1 MRKRIED
8 YEPIVGEKMINQIY
22 EESARLVGKHI
33 LHLNSTYQGGGVAEM
48 LNALV
53 PLMNSV
59 GITAGWRILQGSV
72 DFFTVTKK
80 FHNSLQSYKINLSRM
95 KKKIYE
101 DQNES
106 FSVITHI
113 DHDGVII
120 HDPQPLPL
128 ISLYRKECP
137 WIWRCHIDIS
147 QPWEPLWEY
156 LKRFIL
162 RYDALVLSQESYKK
176 SDICLPQHLIMPS
189 IDPLSQKNV
198 NISERVVD
206 RYLSKSGID
215 RDKPIISQI
224 SRFDRWKD
232 PIGVLRTFKKV
243 KKEVDCRLV
252 FVGSFAS
259 DDPEGEKILGGLR
272 KAAEGDED
280 VVIAVNAPDIVV
292 NSVQRASSVV
302 LQKSIKEGFAIT
314 VSEALWK
321 GVPVI
326 ASNAGGLPLQ
336 VIDGV
341 NGYLVEPYDY
351 KGLADRVI
359 KLLGDENLRME
370 LGKAGRNHVKKNFLV
385 TRHLLDWIKILDIY
399 LNHRS

>member
-1 MRKRIED
+1 MRKRIEA
-8 YEPIVGEKMINQIY
+8 YEPIVGEKVVNQIY
-22 EESARLVGKHI
+22 EDSAPLDEEHV
-33 LHLNSTYQGGGVAEM
+33 LHVNSTYAGGGVAEM
-48 LNALV
+48 LNAIV

-59 GITAGWRILQGSV
+59 GITTGWRVLQGSV

-80 FHNSLQSYKINLSRM
+80 FHNGLQGNKINLSLM
-95 KKKIYE
+95 KKKIYA

-106 FSVITHI
+106 FSVFTHL
-113 DHDGVII
+113 DHDAIII

-128 ISLYRKECP
+128 ITLYTKHRP

-147 QPWEPLWEY
+147 QPWGPLWDY

-162 RYDALVLSQESYKK
+162 RYDALVTSHESYKK
-176 SDICLPQHLIMPS
+176 SDVHIPQHVIMPS

-198 NISERVVD
+198 NISERIVD
-206 RYLSKSGID
+206 RYLSKNGID
-215 RDKPIISQI
+215 RDKPMISQI

-232 PIGVLRTFKKV
+232 PMGVLRTFKKV

-252 FVGSFAS
+252 FMGSFAV
-259 DDPEGEKILGGLR
+259 DDPEGEKVLQGLR
-272 KAAEGDED
+272 KAADGNED
-280 VVIAVNAPDIVV
+280 VTILVNASDIVV

-302 LQKSIKEGFAIT
+302 LQKSIREGFAIT

-321 GVPVI
+321 GVPVV

-341 NGYLVEPYDY
+341 TGYLVEPYDY
-351 KGLADRVI
+351 KSCADRVVKI
-359 KLLGDENLRME
+359 LKDEKLRME
-370 LGKAGRNHVKKNFLV
+370 LGKKGRSHVKKNFLV
-385 TRHLLDWIKILDIY
+385 TRHLLDWIEMLNIY
-399 LNHRS
+399 LNNRS